1 MTRVGVSPRACM
13 PICVEGWKKWSRS
26 QAVSSLRLSG
36 MVFPF
41 GMVRCPGS
49 GSHVD
54 AEIYEVGEGL
64 QAMAR
69 SLAPDAGLFPA
80 AERNR
85 PAGDLHPVDGD
96 HAIEIGRAHV

>member
-13 PICVEGWKKWSRS
+13 PICVDGWKKWSRS
-26 QAVSSLRLSG
+26 QAVSSLRLSD

-41 GMVRCPGS
+41 GLVRCPGS
-49 GSHVD
+49 GSRVD
-54 AEIYEVGEGL
+54 AEIFEVGEGL

-69 SLAPDAGLFPA
+69 PLAPETGLFPA
-80 AERNR
+80 AEWNR

-96 HAIEIGRAHV
+96 HAVVEGAAET

>member
-26 QAVSSLRLSG
+26 QAASSLRLSG

-41 GMVRCPGS
+41 GLVRCPGS
-49 GSHVD
+49 GSRVD
-54 AEIYEVGEGL
+54 AAIFEVGEGL

-69 SLAPDAGLFPA
+69 SLAPDAGLFLA

-85 PAGDLHPVDGD
+85 PAGNLHPVDGD
-96 HAIEIGRAHV
+96 HAVIEGTAET